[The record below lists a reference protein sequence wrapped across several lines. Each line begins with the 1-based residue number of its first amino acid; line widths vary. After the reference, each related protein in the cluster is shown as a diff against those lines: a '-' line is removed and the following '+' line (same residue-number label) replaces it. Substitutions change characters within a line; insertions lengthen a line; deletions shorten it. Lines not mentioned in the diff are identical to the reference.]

1 MTENQLKKYMSK
13 VGTKYGKGSRNF
25 DVIEVFGEDD
35 DQLWYDIPLFP
46 AYQISNKGYVRSFK
60 RRNIFP
66 YGSVMVPRNTDINGV
81 VYQLTDKNNV
91 GRRVSLKELEKIA
104 DRTNPYYTTET
115 NSYSCRIK
123 SSRNARA
130 FINFNDSIISE
141 DIPGEVVRKPA
152 PIRKEN
158 CEIYHFSTIPDP
170 IEDKQ
175 IIRPIRFEGEE

>member
-66 YGSVMVPRNTDINGV
+66 YGSVMVPRNTDINGFMDRAPHTHRDARNILLHAERIFFIVAMWIVLKRWWV
-81 VYQLTDKNNV
+81 VCMD
-91 GRRVSLKELEKIA
+91 
-104 DRTNPYYTTET
+104 
-115 NSYSCRIK
+115 
-123 SSRNARA
+123 
-130 FINFNDSIISE
+130 
-141 DIPGEVVRKPA
+141 
-152 PIRKEN
+152 
-158 CEIYHFSTIPDP
+158 
-170 IEDKQ
+170 
-175 IIRPIRFEGEE
+175 